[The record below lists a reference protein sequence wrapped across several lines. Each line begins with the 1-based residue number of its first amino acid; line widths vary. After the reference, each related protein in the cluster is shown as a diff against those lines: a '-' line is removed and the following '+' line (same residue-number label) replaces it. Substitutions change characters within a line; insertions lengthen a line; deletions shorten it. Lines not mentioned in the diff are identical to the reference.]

1 MTASPSDAPA
11 GGTPA
16 SPSGSGARAGTGA
29 ADAATIHADPATPRL
44 RIAVMGA
51 GAVGCYF
58 GALLARAGHA
68 VTLIGRPA
76 HVEAIRAN
84 GLRLQTATLDEQ
96 VPMAADTDPAAVRG
110 ADVVMFC
117 VKSTDTEDAARQ
129 IQPHLAPGAL
139 VLTLQNGVDND
150 ERVRGV
156 LGGDSAHP
164 AAVAVAVAAAVV
176 YVATE
181 MAGPGQ
187 VRHHGRGELVIAPS
201 PRSATVAQQFS
212 AAGIATEISDNV
224 RGALWAKLVLNCAYN
239 AISAIAQQPYGR
251 LVQTPGVA
259 DVIADVVAE
268 CLAVAEADGIQ
279 IPGDV
284 GAAVN
289 RIAATMPGQM
299 SSTAQDLARG
309 KSSEID
315 HLNGYVVARGIAV
328 GVKTPVN
335 RALWV
340 LVKVVEAKSG

>member
-1 MTASPSDAPA
+1 MTASLSDAPA

-16 SPSGSGARAGTGA
+16 SPPSGSGARSVT
-29 ADAATIHADPATPRL
+29 ADDTTTHADPAAPPL

-84 GLRLQTATLDEQ
+84 GLRLQTATLDEH

-156 LGGDSAHP
+156 LGGDGARP
-164 AAVAVAVAAAVV
+164 AAAAVAVAAAMV

-181 MAGPGQ
+181 MAGPGH

-212 AAGIATEISDNV
+212 AAGIATEVSDNV

-284 GAAVN
+284 GAAVH

-309 KSSEID
+309 KPSEID
-315 HLNGYVVARGIAV
+315 YLNGYVVARGKAA
-328 GVKTPVN
+328 GVATPVN
-335 RALWV
+335 RALCV
-340 LVKVVEAKSG
+340 LVKVVEGKV